1 MPRGGEGPGFGLAIP
16 DDAGNQQAGVV
27 EGGAE
32 SVRQRI
38 SELAAF
44 VDRAGY
50 IRRAVAGNPT
60 GKRELPEQALQA
72 RLVLPD
78 VRIHL
83 GVAALQVG
91 VGYQGG
97 PAMPGTDD
105 CEYVAVAGDN
115 DSIQMRVDEI
125 DAGSCSPVSQQSRLH
140 VLERQRLAQQ
150 RVVEQIDLAC

>member
-1 MPRGGEGPGFGLAIP
+1 MPRGGERPGLGLPVP

-60 GKRELPEQALQA
+60 GKRELLEQALQA
-72 RLVLPD
+72 RLVLPYGGF
-78 VRIHL
+78 HW
-83 GVAALQVG
+83 GVPAPRGG
-91 VGYQGG
+91 VGTQGG

-105 CEYVAVAGDN
+105 CEYIAVAGDN

-125 DAGSCSPVSQQSRLH
+125 DARSCTPVPQQPRLH
-140 VLERQRLAQQ
+140 VLE
-150 RVVEQIDLAC
+150 